1 MAITV
6 EGLTK
11 LGFTREVDF
20 SLEDDGSGVVIK
32 RWLSASPQPSEAEIE
47 TAHAEWKSEYDAEQV
62 AKSDRIAS
70 AKAKLEA
77 LGLTTDEVKDA
88 FGI

>member
-1 MAITV
+1 MAITAT
-6 EGLTK
+6 GLKK
-11 LGFTREVDF
+11 LGFVSDTDF
-20 SLEDDGSGVVIK
+20 VLQDDGAGAYI
-32 RWLSASPQPSEAEIE
+32 REWNSASAQPSEAEIE
-47 TAHAEWKSEYDAEQV
+47 SAHAEWQSEYDAEQV

-77 LGLTTDEVKDA
+77 LGLTTDEVRDA

>member
-1 MAITV
+1 MAITPQ
-6 EGLTK
+6 GLQK
-11 LGFTREVDF
+11 LGFSSETDF
-20 SLEDDGSGVVIK
+20 IVQDDGSGPYISK
-32 RWLSASPQPSEAEIE
+32 WNSASPQPTEAEIE
-47 TAHAEWKSEYDAEQV
+47 TAHAEWQSEYDAEQV

-77 LGLTTDEVKDA
+77 LGLTTDEVRDA

>member
-1 MAITV
+1 MITS
-6 EGLTK
+6 EGLSQ
-11 LGFTREVDF
+11 LGFTPDIDF
-20 SLEDDGSGVVIK
+20 LLQDDGSGPYISK
-32 RWLSASPQPSEAEIE
+32 WNSASPQPSEAEIE
-47 TAHAEWKSEYDAEQV
+47 TAQAEWKSEYDAEQV

>member
-1 MAITV
+1 MKID
-6 EGLTK
+6 K
-11 LGFTREVDF
+11 VDALH
-20 SLEDDGSGVVIK
+20 SLRPNSLWVLQANVLNWKDSKQTE
-32 RWLSASPQPSEAEIE
+32 PTEAEIE
-47 TAHAEWKSEYDAEQV
+47 TAHAEWQSEYDAEQV

-77 LGLTTDEVKDA
+77 LGLTTDEVRDA